1 MLGVVRAS
9 PTDGPSHHPRAAG
22 SGRPAVDVTDDTFIR
37 CPPASVAPA
46 IADPAAWAAWW
57 PGLVLAVS
65 QDRGAKGLR
74 WLVAGRLTG
83 SMEIW
88 LEPVAT
94 GTVLHWFLRA
104 DPPVRQSPRGYGRL
118 RDREVLAWKRH
129 AFALKDRLEGAER
142 VT

>member
-1 MLGVVRAS
+1 M
-9 PTDGPSHHPRAAG
+9 
-22 SGRPAVDVTDDTFIR
+22 VDVTDDTFIR
-37 CPPASVAPA
+37 CPPAAVAPA
-46 IADPAAWAAWW
+46 VADPASWARWW
-57 PGLVLAVS
+57 PGLELAVS
-65 QDRGAKGLR
+65 RDRGAKGVR

-104 DPPVRQSPRGYGRL
+104 DPAGRQSPRGSARL
-118 RDREVLAWKRH
+118 RDREARAWKRH

>member
-1 MLGVVRAS
+1 MLDAVSAS
-9 PTDGPSHHPRAAG
+9 PTDGPSPRPRG
-22 SGRPAVDVTDDTFIR
+22 ESGRPTVDVTDDTFIR
-37 CPPASVAPA
+37 CQPTAVAPA
-46 IADPAAWAAWW
+46 IADPAAWATWW
-57 PGLVLAVS
+57 PGLVLVVS
-65 QDRGAKGLR
+65 RDRGAKGVQ
-74 WLVAGRLTG
+74 WDVAGRLTG

-104 DPPVRQSPRGYGRL
+104 DPPVRQSPRGSARL
-118 RDREVLAWKRH
+118 RDREVRAWKRH

>member
-1 MLGVVRAS
+1 MLGAVRAS
-9 PTDGPSHHPRAAG
+9 PSEPSTDVRR
-22 SGRPAVDVTDDTFIR
+22 GRPSVDVTDDTFIG
-37 CPPASVAPA
+37 CAPASVAPLV
-46 IADPAAWAAWW
+46 ADPVAWARWW
-57 PGLVLAVS
+57 PGLVVTVAR
-65 QDRGAKGLR
+65 DRGAKGVQ
-74 WLVAGRLTG
+74 WQVAGRLTG

-88 LEPVAT
+88 LEPIAT

-104 DPPVRQSPRGYGRL
+104 DPPAALSPRRSARL